1 MSIYTLT
8 NDQLSVAI
16 KTAGAELTSVKDVQN
31 DVEYLWYGSDKYWN
45 RQSPILFP
53 IVGSVQNREIKWQG
67 KTYTMG
73 QHGFARDMEFTVEV
87 RTDEEIWFALT
98 SNDRTREM
106 YPFDFK
112 LSIGYKLE
120 GRTLTVF
127 WKVKNESAGVLP
139 FSIGGHPAFMC
150 PIDEQGSQTDYYI
163 LTDAKDKL
171 VYGEI
176 DMSTGLLVKSIK
188 NYMELDETGAFPVTE
203 HLFDNDALV
212 VENNQIH
219 KLSLATP
226 DKKPYV
232 TMRFDMPLCGIWSP
246 TKKNAPFICLEP
258 WCGRCDDSEF
268 HGELDEREYG
278 TVLEEGGE
286 FNKSYELEFHKI

>member
-1 MSIYTLT
+1 MAIYTLK
-8 NDQLSVAI
+8 NDELSVAI
-16 KTAGAELTSVKDVQN
+16 KTEGAELTSIKDVQTQI
-31 DVEYLWYGSDKYWN
+31 EYLWHGDEKYWK
-45 RQSPILFP
+45 RQSPVLFP
-53 IVGSVQNREIKWQG
+53 IVGSVRDKEIKWQG
-67 KTYTMG
+67 NTYTMG
-73 QHGFARDMEFTVEV
+73 QHGFARDMEFVVEE
-87 RTDEEIWFALT
+87 RTDEEIWFGLSANEQ
-98 SNDRTREM
+98 SRKV
-106 YPFDFK
+106 YPFEFK
-112 LSIGYKLE
+112 LSIGYRLE
-120 GRTLTVF
+120 DRKITVL
-127 WKVKNESAGVLP
+127 WKVKNEGSGKLP

-150 PIDEQGSQTDYYI
+150 PIDEQGDQTDYYI

-188 NYMELDETGAFPVTE
+188 NYMELDETGAFPITE

-212 VENNQIH
+212 VEDNQIH
-219 KLSLATP
+219 RLSLATP

-268 HGELDEREYG
+268 DGELDEREYSII
-278 TVLEEGGE
+278 LEEGEE
-286 FNKSYELEFHKI
+286 FNKSYELEFYPV